1 MQWGISFRVGSDFD
15 IERWGLPPPSN
26 RRWLTRMDG
35 TKSLSILYHFQ
46 YAPQSWK
53 EWQRVASIKV
63 QIKKKIKCAEFED
76 YDPYEITGR
85 VYTIAELGK
94 SFTEYVKYQ
103 KPLYP
108 KDKSEFMRSLTLYC
122 QRLHYE
128 QQLHFEAVMAMAL
141 HFNSQCGFGNSHR
154 EVMKKAGSMFNL
166 DMSEWKVKLN
176 DEQLKQAHSQGG
188 TKRAEQVRAK
198 FKTKREEALI
208 LRADGMILKDIATKL
223 EVSLITVK
231 RWKLPEC

>member
-76 YDPYEITGR
+76 YDPYEITGH
-85 VYTIAELGK
+85 VCTIAELGK
-94 SFTEYVKYQ
+94 RFTEYVNYQ

-108 KDKSEFMRSLTLYC
+108 KDKSEFMRSLTIYAM
-122 QRLHYE
+122 RLHYE
-128 QQLHFEAVMAMAL
+128 ETLHYEAVMAMAI
-141 HFNSQCGFGNSHR
+141 HFNSKCKLDYSFR
-154 EVMKKAGSMFNL
+154 EINRKTRAVFEL
-166 DMSEWKVKLN
+166 DRSEWKVKLSSVELKKAHRKGN
-176 DEQLKQAHSQGG
+176 AISSQKMRDKAKHKRDEAISL
-188 TKRAEQVRAK
+188 RAK
-198 FKTKREEALI
+198 GKTLNAISETL
-208 LRADGMILKDIATKL
+208 G
-223 EVSLITVK
+223 VSLSTV
-231 RWKLPEC
+231 RRYVS